1 MHAILREATYA
12 TDTPVHES
20 REFKEFQALHARQ
33 PGYVG
38 SYVIDAG
45 DGRLFTVTLWESPT
59 HAAAARAV
67 LEPVVR
73 RVLHPLMSA
82 PSRLLATGPVVRH
95 YAAGATGAPV

>member
-73 RVLHPLMSA
+73 RVLHPLMNA

>member
-1 MHAILREATYA
+1 VHAILREATYA

-33 PGYVG
+33 PGFAG

-45 DGRLFTVTLWESPT
+45 DGRLFTVTLWESST

-67 LEPVVR
+67 LEPGR
-73 RVLHPLMSA
+73 APGAASA
-82 PSRLLATGPVVRH
+82 DERAVP
-95 YAAGATGAPV
+95 AAGHGSRRDS